1 MPGVSGM
8 NMTLNRGPQWPDM
21 AALDWLA
28 IVLRERLSR
37 HLSLSP
43 DRAGFIRMS
52 VPGSDRRVR
61 IRSDFDL
68 FARGGSDL
76 SCGAWSP
83 DAEKWRGSMPSPLP
97 APGWQDRHGPLIESD
112 ALGYTIH
119 YDLLGLTYWM
129 LSRREE
135 VGRTDLD
142 SHGRFP
148 ATSSHAYKHG
158 YLKRPI
164 VDEWLAILAQV
175 ADRLWPNLE
184 RVSSNFSMRVSHDVD
199 WASRYGFC
207 SAGQLLRHAA
217 GDALK
222 RRDPRSLMAPLIW
235 RGSRTALHR
244 ADPFNTF
251 DWIMDCSERHGLT
264 SAFYFICG
272 RTDPSKDAWYEPE
285 HPAIRALM
293 RRIHERGH
301 EIGLHPSYNAYRN
314 PEVVIDEARRLK
326 RVCAEEGIEQ
336 AEWGGRMHFL
346 RWETPTTW
354 YGWEGAGMTYDS
366 SLSYVDQAG
375 FRCGTCF
382 SYPAFDAVSNRTLRL
397 RVIPLIAME
406 QSVIGSTGPDMDTGA
421 SALEEFVRLK
431 NACRAVGGCFT
442 LLWHNSQFD
451 SADKRSLYK
460 NLLS

>member
-1 MPGVSGM
+1 MPDAFLLDT
-8 NMTLNRGPQWPDM
+8 TLNDRSLMPD
-21 AALDWLA
+21 AATLDWLA
-28 IVLRERLSR
+28 IVLRERLSG
-37 HLSLSP
+37 HLSLSL
-43 DRAGFIRMS
+43 DRTGFVRVS
-52 VPGSDRRVR
+52 VPGSDKVVR
-61 IRSDFDL
+61 IRCDFGR

-76 SCGAWSP
+76 PCGKWNP
-83 DAEKWRGSMPSPLP
+83 DVENWRGVVHSPLP
-97 APGWQDRHGPLIESD
+97 APGWSGRHGPLIESD
-112 ALGYTIH
+112 AFGYTIH

-142 SHGRFP
+142 DYGRFP
-148 ATSSHAYKHG
+148 AASSHAHKHG

-175 ADRLWPNLE
+175 VDRLWPHLE

-199 WASRYGFC
+199 WVSRYGFC
-207 SAGQLLRHAA
+207 SVGQLLRRTA
-217 GDALK
+217 GDVFK

-251 DWIMDCSERHGLT
+251 DWIMDCSERYGLT

-272 RTDPSKDAWYEPE
+272 RTDPSKDAWYELEYPS
-285 HPAIRALM
+285 IRALM

-301 EIGLHPSYNAYRN
+301 EIGLHPSYNAYRD
-314 PEVVIDEARRLK
+314 PDVMVDEAQRLR

-336 AEWGGRMHFL
+336 SEWGGRMHFL

-354 YGWEGAGMTYDS
+354 YGWERAGMTYDS
-366 SLSYVDQAG
+366 SLSYADTAG

-382 SYPAFDAVSNRTLRL
+382 SYPAFDAVSNRMLRL
-397 RVIPLIAME
+397 RVIPLVAME
-406 QSVIGSTGPDMDTGA
+406 LSVIRSIRMSMSA
-421 SALEEFVRLK
+421 SESALEEFLLLK

-451 SADKRSLYK
+451 SAGKRSLYK
-460 NLLS
+460 SLLS